1 MEFQIGEIDTP
12 TVYPALAEM
21 KLKPKPKPRPK
32 QSLTTYDPCNCVSF
46 ARWKTGVNTG
56 SIGVARNH
64 PVNSQIPK
72 VGAIVVMGG
81 KYPAG
86 HLAVVTDV
94 ADETISIIEA
104 NATPCQVGSRTLKK
118 TNEIIIGYYIP

>member
-1 MEFQIGEIDTP
+1 MEFQIGEIDIP

-21 KLKPKPKPRPK
+21 KLKPKPKLRLARPVD
-32 QSLTTYDPCNCVSF
+32 YNPCNCVSF

-64 PVNSQIPK
+64 PINSQIPK
-72 VGAIVVMGG
+72 AGAIVVMDS
-81 KYPAG
+81 KYPSG
-86 HLAVVTDV
+86 HLAVVTEV

-104 NATPCQVGSRTLKK
+104 NATPCQVSSRTMSKSNKL
-118 TNEIIIGYYIP
+118 ILGYYIP